1 MLGFNIYLYLNT
13 DINELLDTFL
23 NKVTEQNTIGR
34 KEEY

>member
-13 DINELLDTFL
+13 DINEQLDTFL
-23 NKVTEQNTIGR
+23 NKVTEQNTIVR